1 MSGLN
6 NIIKEIQASAK
17 EEADA
22 ILKEADDFCNAQM
35 EEAKIE
41 IEKKLRDLKK
51 IYLPQES

>member
-22 ILKEADDFCNAQM
+22 ILKEADGRGKN
-35 EEAKIE
+35 
-41 IEKKLRDLKK
+41 
-51 IYLPQES
+51 

>member
-35 EEAKIE
+35 EEEKIE
-41 IEKKLRDLKK
+41 I
-51 IYLPQES
+51 

>member
-22 ILKEADDFCNAQM
+22 ILKEADDFCLSL
-35 EEAKIE
+35 IH
-41 IEKKLRDLKK
+41 I
-51 IYLPQES
+51 